1 MKKNTFKNLNI
12 LITGGTGSF
21 GKNFISSLLKNENP
35 KKIIVFSRDEFKQ
48 YNLEREI
55 NDERLRL
62 IVGDVRD
69 FERLNIACNKIDV
82 LVHAAALKHVPI
94 AEKNPIEYIK
104 TNIMGADNVIK
115 ASLFNK
121 IKKVIALS
129 TDKAALPINLY
140 GTTKLASDKL
150 FISANFEHPY
160 VETKFSVV
168 RYGNVI
174 NSRGSILP
182 LLRDLKNNKSKIIP
196 ITNEKMTRF
205 WISLDEGVNFVKYCF
220 NIMKGGEIFVPKLKS
235 IKTIDLAKEIL
246 PSSKVKII
254 GIRDGEKID
263 EVLCPNETSHLTMEY
278 KKYYAI
284 FHNQKELRLKSK
296 NNLGE
301 NGKKVKPDF
310 NLVSSNKNILLNKKQ
325 IKDFVKNYL

>member
-21 GKNFISSLLKNENP
+21 GKNFIRSLLKNENP
-35 KKIIVFSRDEFKQ
+35 KKIIVYSRDEFKQ

-55 NDERLRL
+55 NDKRLRL

-129 TDKAALPINLY
+129 TDKAASPINLY

-150 FISANFEHPY
+150 FISANFEYPY

-182 LLRDLKNNKSKIIP
+182 LLRDLKNKKSKIIP

-220 NIMKGGEIFVPKLKS
+220 NIMRGGEIFIPKLKS

-246 PSSKVKII
+246 PNSKVKII

-284 FHNQKELRLKSK
+284 FHNQKELSLKSK

-301 NGKKVKPDF
+301 NGIKVKPDF
-310 NLVSSNKNILLNKKQ
+310 NLISNNKNILLDKKE
-325 IKDFVKNYL
+325 IKSFVRNYL